1 MLRSFGA
8 LLALLVVLF
17 CSAARADLVYHPDQ
31 TTDGASFLLVQ
42 GDFSSDDDLSVF
54 SSNVRQHAPSFVV
67 FDSNGGNVMKAMA
80 LGRHI
85 RALGLNAI
93 QIRGLECA
101 SACAL
106 AFLGG
111 VERLAEAGSIGVH
124 KASFRPG
131 AFINADDAVSQVQE
145 LTALTIR
152 YMIEMGADP
161 ALLELSLQYEPD
173 DIRYLSRSEM
183 ERYRIVTSAKDD
195 SELVAQA
202 PSAPTPAPKQQAEAS
217 LDLNIPTPVS
227 GRVLHPKGFAPIKS
241 GAKAMAVDL
250 ITLRNGDRVSILGTH
265 ERWYRVRAN
274 SRTGFMHHTWLFI
287 DQFNA
292 APFGQRHVQVKSV
305 RTIPEAAAFLK
316 TSAIPLSVYLAT
328 NGWFAI
334 TLRGTYDEAGAVA
347 LLRAHKTTGGIPDD
361 SFMTYGTTYARKI
374 CCD

>member
-1 MLRSFGA
+1 
-8 LLALLVVLF
+8 
-17 CSAARADLVYHPDQ
+17 
-31 TTDGASFLLVQ
+31 
-42 GDFSSDDDLSVF
+42 
-54 SSNVRQHAPSFVV
+54 
-67 FDSNGGNVMKAMA
+67 MKAME
-80 LGRHI
+80 LGRLI

-111 VERLAEAGSIGVH
+111 VERSAEPGSIGVH
-124 KASFRPG
+124 KASFTPG
-131 AFINADDAVSQVQE
+131 AFISTDDAVSAVQE
-145 LTALTIR
+145 LTSQTIR

-183 ERYRIVTSAKDD
+183 ERHRVVTTVRDD
-195 SELVAQA
+195 STPVAQA
-202 PSAPTPAPKQQAEAS
+202 PTAPPPAPTQQAQPP
-217 LDLNIPTPVS
+217 LDLSIPTALS
-227 GRVLHPKGFAPIKS
+227 GRVLHPKGAAPIKS
-241 GAKAMAVDL
+241 DTEAKASDL
-250 ITLRNGDRVSILGTH
+250 VTLRNGDRVAILGTQD
-265 ERWYRVRAN
+265 RWYRVRADN
-274 SRTGFMHHTWLFI
+274 RTGFMHHTWVFV

-305 RTIPEAAAFLK
+305 RTIPEAAAVLQ

-334 TLRGTYDEAGAVA
+334 TLEGTYDQTRATA
-347 LLRAHKTTGGIPDD
+347 LLQAHKTTGGIPDD